1 MGLLLFDSDGDGDLD
16 LYVVSGGNEF
26 NANSAPYQD
35 RLYQNDGKG
44 NFTRNAGALPT
55 LRASGSCVT
64 AADYDQDGDLDL
76 FVGGRVLPGRYPLPA
91 QSYLLGNEGGRFTDV
106 AAEALPALSD
116 LGLVTTGL
124 WTDFDSDGW
133 VDLLVAGE
141 WMPIRFFRNQG
152 GKFTEV
158 TNTTGL
164 SNTSGWWNSLVGD
177 DFDGDGDTD
186 YVAGNLG
193 LNTPYNA
200 SASQP
205 VTVQAADVDN
215 NGSLD
220 PILSY
225 TIEGL
230 VVPVAS
236 RDVLAVQVPATRGR
250 FPRYTDYAAATAEQV
265 IPAEVRQRAYTAKSE
280 LFHSCYLE
288 NRGQGKF
295 ALKILPVEAQFT
307 PAFGLLTGDYDRD
320 GHQDILVSGNSS
332 ATEFM
337 AGWYDA
343 GSGLCLRGDGKGNFT
358 PLPPAVSGFR
368 AAGDCKGMVQL
379 LAEGGNELVLVG
391 QNNDR
396 LKAFSLVDYGERRMV
411 EIQPTDAWAE
421 FTERSGRKV
430 RKELYYGSGYLGQSS
445 RQLAVSAHIL
455 SVKIFSYAG
464 KVREVTFKGNG
475 TE

>member
-1 MGLLLFDSDGDGDLD
+1 
-16 LYVVSGGNEF
+16 V
-26 NANSAPYQD
+26 
-35 RLYQNDGKG
+35 
-44 NFTRNAGALPT
+44 GA
-55 LRASGSCVT
+55 
-64 AADYDQDGDLDL
+64 D
-76 FVGGRVLPGRYPLPA
+76 
-91 QSYLLGNEGGRFTDV
+91 
-106 AAEALPALSD
+106 ALPALKN

-141 WMPIRFFRNQG
+141 WMPIRFFRNQQ

-158 TNTTGL
+158 TTSTGL

-193 LNTPYNA
+193 LNTPYKA

-205 VTVQAADVDN
+205 VTVQAADVDD

-250 FPRYTDYAAATAEQV
+250 FPRYTDYAVATAEQV
-265 IPAEVRQRAYTAKSE
+265 IPVELRQQAYSLKSE

-288 NRGQGKF
+288 NRGKGKF
-295 ALKILPVEAQFT
+295 ALKLLPVEAQFT
-307 PAFGLLTGDYDRD
+307 PVFGMLTDDYDRD
-320 GHQDILVSGNSS
+320 GHQDILISGNSK

-358 PLPPAVSGFR
+358 PLSLAVSGFR
-368 AAGDCKGMVQL
+368 AEGDCKGMVQL
-379 LAEGGNELVLVG
+379 FAEGGKELVLVG
-391 QNNDR
+391 RNNNR
-396 LKAFSLVDYGERRMV
+396 LKAFSVITAGKQRFI
-411 EIQPTDAWAE
+411 EIRPTDARAE
-421 FTERSGRKV
+421 LTESSGRKV

-445 RQLAVSAHIL
+445 RQFAVSTDIL
-455 SVKIFSYAG
+455 SLKLFSYDG
-464 KVREVTFKGNG
+464 RVREVTFGFNQK
-475 TE
+475 